1 MTQTDILS
9 FLNDGFLG
17 KKGKKSR
24 DDRIKKIVTHSP
36 EVMVKVTGFT
46 HDFNHVKTHLNYISR
61 NGSLE
66 LEDEQGS
73 IYSAPE
79 DIQHLVHYW
88 QAHHWEAKVHTD
100 KTRCTANLVLSMPYG
115 TDAGVLKDAVRAFA
129 KKTFSDYRYVMAL
142 HNDTDNPHV
151 HVSIQSCGL
160 KGHRLQIKRGD
171 PQKWRETFASEL
183 DKRGIDAEAT
193 PRAVRGIVFKSV
205 SQAIRQMKDR
215 GIKLHTTKSML
226 EDIRSLWT
234 QDKQTMIP
242 RPWENHTKTKQ
253 KTIRTCFNSYDC
265 IDNENVVQGIK
276 YLETRGMIW
285 VK

>member
-1 MTQTDILS
+1 
-9 FLNDGFLG
+9 
-17 KKGKKSR
+17 
-24 DDRIKKIVTHSP
+24 
-36 EVMVKVTGFT
+36 
-46 HDFNHVKTHLNYISR
+46 
-61 NGSLE
+61 
-66 LEDEQGS
+66 
-73 IYSAPE
+73 
-79 DIQHLVHYW
+79 
-88 QAHHWEAKVHTD
+88 
-100 KTRCTANLVLSMPYG
+100 MPYG

-160 KGHRLQIKRGD
+160 KGNRLQIKRGD

-193 PRAVRGIVFKSV
+193 PRVVRGIVFKSV

-234 QDKQTMIP
+234 QDKQTMQP

-253 KTIRTCFNSYDC
+253 KIIRTAWLTLAAEFKVTDKSLFDKIMAFVDTMPDPLTKREAINQKIFHSARDITKAKQLLQDHPELKQD
-265 IDNENVVQGIK
+265 IDIIQQAEHYANTKYPDIQHKEIFMKRVVSDIAHKRINGENVQSNVRAKENDAVHKSKDNDKNKNWDYEI
-276 YLETRGMIW
+276 
-285 VK
+285 